1 MKALIGI
8 PHIFKPREGSIYSSE
23 SACKKNA
30 KEKALK
36 RATLENIYRH
46 RKKHWIH
53 ASLGMQKSVITRK
66 LVGAIGADLTIH
78 IYTDKRYSLANKVK
92 SDENI
97 KIIDLPVDDPKK
109 IPLIA
114 SRNIIENAGKYDM
127 IGYMEDDILIEDPEF
142 FSKIDFLARSTHNNY
157 VFLPHRCEEIPCKGD
172 VILSGDP
179 DGGRPDLFWDTG
191 EKVSVPWPLGT
202 RDFYRATN
210 PHSGC
215 YFLNKS
221 QGVRL
226 KEYWENKN
234 WKAEFTLSGPLE
246 QAASG
251 LLLPVFKIM
260 KPIPEHYRFLMV
272 KHQDSLWE
280 RHPFEEE

>member
-1 MKALIGI
+1 M
-8 PHIFKPREGSIYSSE
+8 
-23 SACKKNA
+23 
-30 KEKALK
+30 
-36 RATLENIYRH
+36 
-46 RKKHWIH
+46 H
-53 ASLGMQKSVITRK
+53 ASLGLQKSVITRR
-66 LVGAIGADLTIH
+66 LAGTIGVDLTIQ
-78 IYTDKRYSLANKVK
+78 IYTDKRYSLVNKIP
-92 SDENI
+92 SDKGIN
-97 KIIDLPVDDPKK
+97 IIDLPVEDPKQ

-114 SRNIIENAGKYDM
+114 SRNIIENAPNYDM

-142 FSKIDFLARSTHNNY
+142 FSKVDFLARSTHNNY
-157 VFLPHRCEEIPCKGD
+157 VFLPHRCEEIPGKGD

-191 EKVSVPWPLGT
+191 EKISVPWPLGT
-202 RDFYRATN
+202 RVFYRATN

-215 YFLNKS
+215 YFLNKT

-226 KEYWENKN
+226 KQYWESKN
-234 WKAEFTLSGPLE
+234 WKADFTLSGPLE